1 MGPLLVAH
9 RTFVRVVLRL
19 ALPIIAAIKRQPP
32 YYLVTVLLMTYH
44 AYAGEGEGSRNYT
57 LGKSA
62 LIQIHRSSVTCIITR
77 IYCTQPDSCNCSCM
91 C

>member
-62 LIQIHRSSVTCIITR
+62 L
-77 IYCTQPDSCNCSCM
+77 DSNPS
-91 C
+91 